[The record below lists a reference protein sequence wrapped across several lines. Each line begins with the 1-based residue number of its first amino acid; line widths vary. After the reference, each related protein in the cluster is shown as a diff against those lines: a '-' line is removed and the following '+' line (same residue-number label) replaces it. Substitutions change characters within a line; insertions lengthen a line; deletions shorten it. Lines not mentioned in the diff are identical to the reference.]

1 MVDQIGKR
9 QLLSALTELGC
20 VSRRTG
26 RQSASGSR
34 VTVGNPTT
42 SMATEAVLDRV
53 ASDWTRVGVFFRLV
67 PTLHAV
73 DLENLICRTAE
84 VARDDERVFVCA
96 ASWLAAHH
104 AFVNGRRLSALA
116 SNLSSEPLA
125 VLGALLSLAAAS
137 SDGRAPEIEAAL
149 ARCRP
154 VRASR
159 PLFRIMEQFPSLRA
173 RVKAQALPIFA
184 AWGFWHD
191 DRALK
196 PDIIRP
202 VEWLLDHVPELRC
215 RALLGPSVEADL
227 TTLVLASGGIGATAQ
242 EFARSN
248 GVSYAAAHGAAT
260 RLIQR
265 GVLSRARSGVRQLLR
280 LTPFAARWFS
290 AHSPTRVRR
299 GAGSAA

>member
-1 MVDQIGKR
+1 VVNAITK
-9 QLLSALTELGC
+9 
-20 VSRRTG
+20 
-26 RQSASGSR
+26 
-34 VTVGNPTT
+34 
-42 SMATEAVLDRV
+42 MATEAVLDRI
-53 ASDWTRVGVFFRLV
+53 ASDWARVGVFFRV
-67 PTLHAV
+67 APTSHAV
-73 DLENLICRTAE
+73 DLEDLICRTAE
-84 VARDDERVFVCA
+84 AARDDERIFICA

-116 SNLSSEPLA
+116 SNMVSEPLA
-125 VLGALLSLAAAS
+125 VLGALLSFATAS
-137 SDGRAPEIEAAL
+137 SDGRAPEVEAAL

-154 VRASR
+154 IRPSR
-159 PLFRIMEQFPSLRA
+159 PLFRIMEQFPSLRE
-173 RVKAQALPIFA
+173 RVKTHALPIFA

-196 PDIIRP
+196 PDVVRP

-227 TTLVLASGGIGATAQ
+227 ATLVLASDGIGTTAQ

-265 GVLSRARSGVRQLLR
+265 GVLYRARSGVRQLLR

-290 AHSPTRVRR
+290 TQSPPRR
-299 GAGSAA
+299 RRKVASAA